1 MRHLTSFILLL
12 FFADILTSCS
22 DVENE
27 GGAMEGAA
35 LSIHAG
41 IGSRAV
47 DNTWQANDAIGVVLL
62 NAESTTPA
70 TGGVNYNYVTTAGD
84 GAFAP
89 ANKEN
94 TAWYPKDGSEVDLL
108 AYYPYT
114 AQLDASSLSF
124 PVNVKLQDN
133 LPAIDLMTCG
143 RVAGLSIRNADAK
156 LTFEHRLSK
165 LILKVKTDEALEGV
179 SLVGASAVLSGTPA
193 TATWNLLEDKLAD
206 EGEATEISLPLSASG
221 DLATAIVLP
230 VAAGSGKSITVTL
243 ADGTAFT
250 APIGDNLAFQS
261 GMVNTCTM
269 TLRPSAANIVATIT
283 PWADGASVE
292 MDAVSINVSAN
303 EGTPE
308 VTSLVLV
315 KNTEGK
321 PLEEVTYEYDKGE
334 WTATPD
340 PYYAEDILSSDR
352 FYAYSIPEE
361 KDSNT
366 GLSDCMGT
374 ALVSMKDN
382 AVALN
387 FKHLLTQLKFTVKT
401 DDVDLDLTGATIAAP
416 VLYKDYELAVEDNGV
431 VANVGSTKDSYG
443 NLPVGVSCLM
453 VPQDASGKYVVTL
466 KDKTQ
471 FSVEV
476 PEFALVAGE
485 LNTLIIKVSGKVAI
499 GSVTVTPWE
508 TGKVVEIAPGT
519 IEGITESGTLKLKL
533 TDGSGMGLY
542 PIVYKEGT
550 ATFDVAEVNGYSP
563 MSWWED
569 QTSKKCSALFRPDA
583 FILGANQEED
593 ALMTE
598 DEVEL
603 QWGVSP
609 AFELKHVMGRI
620 TVTLT
625 SSDGTYAEAQLKG
638 AELTT
643 MRATKFDY
651 WYWEGRTIAENV
663 EKKVTF
669 LNNENKSY
677 TATLYPQSLEELQ
690 LTIAGKTYTLKQ
702 KITLAAG
709 KIYQLKADIGHQ
721 VTISEVTVADWEIVN
736 GGEGTFQ

>member
-1 MRHLTSFILLL
+1 MRHLTSFILLFL
-12 FFADILTSCS
+12 FSGSLISCS
-22 DVENE
+22 DQENE
-27 GGAMEGAA
+27 GKSSDGAF

-47 DNTWQANDAIGVVLL
+47 DNAWQANDAIGVVLL
-62 NAESTTPA
+62 DAGNATPA
-70 TGGVNYNYVTTAGD
+70 TGGVNYNYATTVGD

-89 ANKEN
+89 VDQEN

-165 LILKVKTDEALEGV
+165 LILKVKTDEALGGV
-179 SLVGASAVLSGTPA
+179 SLAGASAVLSGTPA
-193 TATWNLLEDKLAD
+193 TATWNLLEDKLTD

-250 APIGDNLAFQS
+250 APLAADLAFQP
-261 GMVNTCTM
+261 GTVNTCTM
-269 TLRPSAANIVATIT
+269 TLRPNAANIVATIT
-283 PWADGASVE
+283 PWVDGASVE
-292 MDAVSINVSAN
+292 MDAVSINVPAS
-303 EGTPE
+303 GDTPE
-308 VTSLVLV
+308 VTSMVLA
-315 KNTEGK
+315 KISEGEA
-321 PLEEVTYEYDKGE
+321 LEEVTYDYSDGK
-334 WTATPD
+334 WTATPA
-340 PYYAEDILSSDR
+340 PYYIEGILPTDR

-382 AVALN
+382 AVSLD
-387 FKHLLTQLKFTVKT
+387 FKHLLTQLKFTLKT
-401 DDVDLDLTGATIAAP
+401 DDADLDLTGATMATPAMHE
-416 VLYKDYELAVEDNGV
+416 DYELAVEEDGV
-431 VANVGSTKDSYG
+431 VAKVGSTKDSYE

-508 TGKVVEIAPGT
+508 TGEVVEIAPGT
-519 IEGITESGTLKLKL
+519 IEGITESGMLTLLAGYA
-533 TDGSGMGLY
+533 TGYY
-542 PIVYKEGT
+542 PIVYKNGV
-550 ATFDVAEVNGYSP
+550 AAFDVADKEYAP
-563 MSWWED
+563 LHWWED
-569 QTSKKCSALFRPDA
+569 DDSSKNYDANFIPTAPASGVNQEKDLLLSELEELEWGTFPTFNLKHYMGRVTVELTSK
-583 FILGANQEED
+583 
-593 ALMTE
+593 
-598 DEVEL
+598 
-603 QWGVSP
+603 
-609 AFELKHVMGRI
+609 
-620 TVTLT
+620 
-625 SSDGTYAEAQLKG
+625 DGTYSDKDLNG
-638 AELTT
+638 AVLTT
-643 MRATKFDY
+643 TRLIKCDYSDLSFTQLSEGADETK
-651 WYWEGRTIAENV
+651 V
-663 EKKVTF
+663 EF
-669 LNNENKSY
+669 LNNGDKTH
-677 TATLYPQSLEELQ
+677 TATLLPQSKPLPGIQ

-702 KITLAAG
+702 EIKLKSG
-709 KIYQLKADIGHQ
+709 KIYQLKADIGHE
-721 VTISEVTVADWEIVN
+721 VTISEVTVTDWETVD